1 MHRHLLG
8 ESRGATGSNKL
19 NSRSGQAIARDI
31 CHFVWLTGWV
41 WLVTLLFTHG
51 LAVRLINPWELHWSA
66 YCSRQ
71 DGAGHARRISA
82 SRAHDAMKIAVVAR
96 QRRGSRARLCV
107 RARAWRWVRGDV
119 SRDFARELPVFGR
132 GIRADVVG
140 GGCRAHEAKE
150 SAAMPDNGTN
160 CLAAPIHPSIDQ
172 SMVVTRQVAMLAR
185 LHFSLSWAVS

>member
-1 MHRHLLG
+1 
-8 ESRGATGSNKL
+8 
-19 NSRSGQAIARDI
+19 
-31 CHFVWLTGWV
+31 
-41 WLVTLLFTHG
+41 
-51 LAVRLINPWELHWSA
+51 
-66 YCSRQ
+66 
-71 DGAGHARRISA
+71 
-82 SRAHDAMKIAVVAR
+82 MKIAVVAR

-107 RARAWRWVRGDV
+107 RALRGDV

-172 SMVVTRQVAMLAR
+172 SMVVTRQSFMSSELVRRATRKPCANR
-185 LHFSLSWAVS
+185 ADKNNFGTDIRCSVLHFWSAFPCPFGRRLILVILPRISIFQTPYSLPILSCIC